1 MASKKKEEAQ
11 RSFAGLLIEL
21 IICAFCMLIGFLML
35 FVDSMKIE
43 YFAYVIGGV
52 LLALGIYLILNFF
65 VRHGYK
71 EITNYDFSGGVL
83 VTAIGVVVLVNAKSF
98 DVSFYI
104 AIGVLLLVLAVMI
117 LQSTI
122 QLMGMRGKAWWLN
135 LIFALLILVYAILLL
150 TKIKTGFSENE
161 TLYYSLVIAS
171 GGLGIF
177 SIIITAI
184 RSAYFKK
191 EEAEKETKTDDH
203 ADYSVPEIQAK
214 SSNYRQADIDAD
226 YEEIAEPK
234 EIPEA
239 KAEEMPEKKAKK
251 NKLFGRNNAAT
262 DHSANVDPSASASAS
277 ADICS
282 VEAASDHAQ
291 SDSTAAGSELPT
303 NEPQATNAKTG
314 AAAADSSSAGT
325 ISDDSGFDED
335 ELALLHKN
343 DN

>member
-35 FVDSMKIE
+35 FMDSMKVE

-104 AIGVLLLVLAVMI
+104 ALGVILLVLAVMI

-150 TKIKTGFSENE
+150 TKIKTDFSKNE
-161 TLYYSLVIAS
+161 MLYYSLVIAS

-184 RSAYFKK
+184 RSAYFRK
-191 EEAEKETKTDDH
+191 EEAEKAEKQDDH
-203 ADYSVPEIQAK
+203 ADYSVPEIQNKA
-214 SSNYRQADIDAD
+214 SSYRQADIEAD
-226 YEEIAEPK
+226 FEEIAEPK
-234 EIPEA
+234 EIPE
-239 KAEEMPEKKAKK
+239 EKTKDNKKSNNNNLFRKK
-251 NKLFGRNNAAT
+251 NT
-262 DHSANVDPSASASAS
+262 ESASAPDEVSA
-277 ADICS
+277 AETA
-282 VEAASDHAQ
+282 VNNAQ
-291 SDSTAAGSELPT
+291 PDSTISGSDPLSKESQAEGFEAGAPA
-303 NEPQATNAKTG
+303 Q
-314 AAAADSSSAGT
+314 DSSS
-325 ISDDSGFDED
+325 SDIVPEDSGFDDD
-335 ELALLHKN
+335 ELALLRKN
-343 DN
+343 NN